1 MRSLS
6 IIGLSFVGL
15 YALTMGAGCAA
26 GIAVQPGHRALRFD
40 PTDGGIQHEVL
51 KEGFY
56 PTPCPFWKRE
66 GSCPRLDD
74 FDVTYT
80 TSKKALRA
88 LSSEGLPL
96 DLAIAV
102 TYRPIISELYLLDTE
117 IGTNYFD
124 EIIGPEFQSA
134 AIGVFAQTSY
144 LDLHKKNGSIEDA
157 VEKQLRE
164 RLKGK
169 HVEISRVNIENVAYA
184 PEIRQS
190 ETERVVSQEQAL
202 RDKQLMENAAM
213 QKTRELE
220 LAAQTKKL
228 ELETQSAQKKMELA
242 AQTEQKKL
250 ELSAKAEQSKLE
262 LQAHA
267 EESKLTAT
275 TKLEVDKIVIQGQT
289 EQEKFRIE
297 SELRNKQQEKKL
309 LLEQAQIDRIRAEG
323 DATTKIATAK
333 GEAIS
338 RIALAKATADETRAS
353 VANVTPM
360 HVMMHAYDAL
370 GHLGGTGTTIMLG
383 DWSRTPQFLFP
394 KMPGFQQVW
403 NPYGGFPAVMPS
415 PAPAPSATNPT
426 SHAGGNKLSANT
438 DNPY

>member
-1 MRSLS
+1 M
-6 IIGLSFVGL
+6 GLSFVGL
-15 YALTMGAGCAA
+15 VALTTGTGCAA
-26 GIAVQPGHRALRFD
+26 GVAVQPGHRALRFD
-40 PTDGGIQHEVL
+40 PENGGIQHEVL

-56 PTPCPFWKRE
+56 KTPCPFWKPE
-66 GSCPRLDD
+66 GSCARLDD

-88 LSSEGLPL
+88 LSAEGLPL
-96 DLAIAV
+96 DLSIAV

-124 EIIGPEFQSA
+124 EVIGPEFQSA
-134 AIGVFAQTSY
+134 AIGVFATTSY
-144 LDLHKKNGSIEDA
+144 LDLHKRNGMIEDA

-169 HVEISRVNIENVAYA
+169 HIEVSRVNIENVAYA

-202 RDKQLMENAAM
+202 RDKQIMENAAM
-213 QKTRELE
+213 QKKRQLE

-228 ELETQSAQKKMELA
+228 ELETASEQKKMELS

-250 ELSAKAEQSKLE
+250 ELSAQAEQSKL
-262 LQAHA
+262 
-267 EESKLTAT
+267 TAMS
-275 TKLEVDKIVIQGQT
+275 KLEVDKIQIQTQT
-289 EQEKFRIE
+289 ENEKFRIE

-309 LLEQAQIDRIRAEG
+309 LLEQAQIDRIKAEG
-323 DATTKIATAK
+323 DATTKVATAK
-333 GEAIS
+333 GEATARS
-338 RIALAKATADETRAS
+338 ALAKATADETRAS

-394 KMPGFQQVW
+394 KIPGFQQMF
-403 NPYGGFPAVMPS
+403 NPYGGFPGMMPA
-415 PAPAPSATNPT
+415 PAPAPSATNGATPGDG
-426 SHAGGNKLSANT
+426 SKLSANT
-438 DNPY
+438 NPY

>member
-6 IIGLSFVGL
+6 IMGLSFIGL
-15 YALTMGAGCAA
+15 YALTMGTGCA
-26 GIAVQPGHRALRFD
+26 GVAVQPGHRALLFD
-40 PTDGGIQHEVL
+40 PSNGGIQHEVL

-56 PTPCPFWKRE
+56 KTPCPFWKPE
-66 GSCPRLDD
+66 SSCPRVDD

-80 TSKKALRA
+80 TSKKQLRA

-124 EIIGPEFQSA
+124 EVIGPEFQSA
-134 AIGVFAQTSY
+134 AIGVFATTSY
-144 LDLHKKNGSIEDA
+144 LDLHKRNGSIEDA

-169 HVEISRVNIENVAYA
+169 HVEVSRVNIENVAYA

-202 RDKQLMENAAM
+202 RDKQIMENAAM
-213 QKTRELE
+213 QKKRELE

-228 ELETQSAQKKMELA
+228 ELETQSEQKKMELQ

-250 ELSAKAEQSKLE
+250 ELEA
-262 LQAHA
+262 QAA
-267 EESKLTAT
+267 QSKLTAT
-275 TKLEVDKIVIQGQT
+275 TKLEVDKIQIAGQT

-333 GEAIS
+333 GEATARS
-338 RIALAKATADETRAS
+338 ALAKATADETRAS

-403 NPYGGFPAVMPS
+403 NPYGGFPAVAPP
-415 PAPAPSATNPT
+415 PAAAPSATAPH
-426 SHAGGNKLSANT
+426 SGSNKLSANT